1 MVTQAMSIGRLV
13 LREIWFRKLGFALAV
28 LAVAVAVGS
37 LVGQVLL
44 LGQHDLR
51 TEQILAQKETA
62 TQESMAKLEDE
73 IRKITK
79 NMGFNLRILPKDVQ
93 FYDFLAKDYADKYM
107 PEKYAQDLAKA
118 RIITINH
125 LAPTLE
131 QKTAW
136 PEQRLP
142 ALILVGTR
150 GEVPIL
156 SQDKKK
162 PILQPVPQGGIVLGY
177 ELRRD
182 FKVGDTLTLH
192 RRSFKVHKIHPQRG
206 DTDDLKAWV
215 HLQDA
220 QELLDKKGLINGM
233 LALGCNCTADRLSV
247 IRQEI
252 MNILPDT
259 QVVEFE
265 TKALARAEARN
276 LAAATA
282 KAAIEQERQN
292 RLALRG
298 EKEAFAAALVPV
310 VLLGACVWLGL
321 LALGNVRERRGEI
334 GLLRALG
341 LRSGQLFALFLSRAA
356 LVGLVGAALGCIAGV
371 AMASFLGEWPE
382 ETWNAALVQAPL
394 FGAIV
399 LAAPLVSALACWLP
413 ALLAVKQ
420 DPAVVLQ
427 RETAGNGHVRWR
439 LRARGTRH
447 GREAASGGSRWP

>member
-1 MVTQAMSIGRLV
+1 MSIARLV
-13 LREIWFRKLGFALAV
+13 LREIWFRRLGFALAV
-28 LAVAVAVGS
+28 LAVAVAAGS
-37 LVGQVLL
+37 LVSQVLL
-44 LGQHDLR
+44 LEQYDLR
-51 TEQILAQKETA
+51 TGQILAQKEKE
-62 TQESMAKLEDE
+62 TQEAMAKLEDE

-93 FYDFLAKDYADKYM
+93 LYDFLAKDYADKYM
-107 PEKYAQDLAKA
+107 PEEYSQKLAKA
-118 RIITINH
+118 HVITINH

-131 QKTAW
+131 QKTDW

-150 GEVPIL
+150 GEIPIL

-162 PILQPVPQGGIVLGY
+162 PILQPVPSGSIVLGH

-192 RRSFKVHKIHPQRG
+192 GRSFKVHKIHPQRG

-215 HLQDA
+215 HLKDA
-220 QELLDKKGLINGM
+220 QELLDKQGLINGM

-247 IRQEI
+247 IREEI
-252 MNILPDT
+252 MKILPET

-282 KAAIEQERQN
+282 KATLEQEAAKR
-292 RLALRG
+292 RALRE
-298 EKEAFAAALVPV
+298 EKETFAAALVPV

-321 LALGNVRERRGEI
+321 MALGNVRERRGEI

-341 LRSGQLFALFLSRAA
+341 LRSGKLFALFLSRAA
-356 LVGLVGAALGCIAGV
+356 LVGLTGAALGCAFGV
-371 AMASFLGEWPE
+371 TAASYLGEMPE
-382 ETWNAALVQAPL
+382 ETWTAALDQGAL
-394 FGAIV
+394 FGAV
-399 LAAPLVSALACWLP
+399 LLAAPLVSALACWLP
-413 ALLAVKQ
+413 ALVAVKQ

-427 RETAGNGHVRWR
+427 QETA
-439 LRARGTRH
+439 
-447 GREAASGGSRWP
+447 